1 VTAAPNLD
9 RRALLL
15 RMRAQVLDV
24 LAELD
29 PTDRRFVTGITV
41 GFAMGT
47 YLAELDPT
55 DRQFVWCGVT
65 ADLGFDLPEPRID
78 PVDPKAALAMLARDP
93 DARAA
98 FNALRPELVPVDGKR
113 ALREDTTAPA
123 AGDGILLVPVDG
135 KRALRERLAERLD
148 PTPKPYGVDI
158 PAPLRAESSP
168 TPASTDVRAEA
179 DAESTFHVKRQ
190 APESPSVDDPSA
202 EDESRTARDKRAA
215 ARRAAIANGPSSD
228 EGARNWLPRILA
240 ALKRGPAPLAELGD
254 RLGLAAS
261 DRRLLTLALWKARK
275 AGRVVKD
282 DEYCGAYRLVGSA
295 R

>member
-1 VTAAPNLD
+1 MTAAPNLD
-9 RRALLL
+9 QRATLL

-29 PTDRRFVTGITV
+29 PADRR
-41 GFAMGT
+41 
-47 YLAELDPT
+47 
-55 DRQFVWCGVT
+55 FVWCGVT
-65 ADLGFDLPEPRID
+65 ADLGFDLPQPRIE
-78 PVDPKAALAMLARDP
+78 PADPKAALAMLARDP

-113 ALREDTTAPA
+113 ALRE
-123 AGDGILLVPVDG
+123 
-135 KRALRERLAERLD
+135 RLAERLD
-148 PTPKPYGVDI
+148 PTPKPYGVDV
-158 PAPLRAESSP
+158 PAPLRAESVPPP
-168 TPASTDVRAEA
+168 TSTDVRAEA
-179 DAESTFHVKRQ
+179 DADSTFHVKRQ
-190 APESPSVDDPSA
+190 APESPSVDDASA

-215 ARRAAIANGPSSD
+215 SRRAAIALGPSSD

-240 ALKRGPAPLAELGD
+240 ALERGPAPLAELGD

-261 DRRLLTLALWKARK
+261 DRRLLTLALWSARK

-282 DEYCGAYRLVGSA
+282 DEYGGAYRLVGSA